1 MWNDV
6 FNWLDC
12 VVAYPCLDGQWN
24 CWNAG
29 RSTLGWFIIATLASP
44 LVAGL
49 LVTVLPPGMNDE
61 TNHLSAALL
70 PEPLLPPSRGF
81 QPEGAYGNIPYRVSE
96 SGTIDV
102 LMAGKVLRY
111 TNLDQFLMAV
121 RR

>member
-1 MWNDV
+1 MLSSIGWISL
-6 FNWLDC
+6 WLSLAC
-12 VVAYPCLDGQWN
+12 IIGGIAGMR
-24 CWNAG
+24 G
-29 RSTLGWFIIATLASP
+29 RSTFGWFIIATLASP

-61 TNHLSAALL
+61 RNHLGAALL

-81 QPEGAYGNIPYRVSE
+81 QPEGAYGNIPYRVNE

-102 LMAGKVLRY
+102 LMAGRVLRY
-111 TNLDQFLMAV
+111 ANLDQFLMAA

>member
-1 MWNDV
+1 MVSSIGWIAA
-6 FNWLDC
+6 WLSLALI
-12 VVAYPCLDGQWN
+12 VSGIAGMR
-24 CWNAG
+24 G
-29 RSTLGWFIIATLASP
+29 RSTLGWFIFATIASP

-49 LVTVLPPGMNDE
+49 LVTLPPPGMNDE
-61 TNHLSAALL
+61 RNHLGAALL

-81 QPEGAYGNIPYRVSE
+81 QAEGAYGNIPYRVNE

-111 TNLDQFLMAV
+111 TNLDQFLKAV